1 MKKTIIYLASLA
13 LTLMVAGCQITE
25 VKQET
30 LLNRSFDGS
39 QVFTAGFETVDT
51 RTYVDKDLYMYWT
64 ADDRLSIFTSTY
76 NDQYKFDGNTGDNSG
91 SFSKVNPG
99 QFVSGNP
106 VSNNYGVYPY
116 NANTRLTKDEKI
128 ELYLPQVQSYVVN
141 TFGVGAN
148 TMVAVTNGTSDTFLP
163 FKNVCG
169 YLVVKLYGEGKVKSV
184 IFEGNNGEKISGGA
198 TVTASHDGTPIV
210 SMSDTATTTIRID
223 CGEGIVLGKTADQAT
238 EFWFVIPPTTFSQG
252 FTVKAVGD
260 GILQSMK
267 STSLSRIIKRNVI
280 NTMPAYE
287 AVFDTPIN
295 GIVEFEDENFKTYC
309 VTNFDKDGDG
319 EISYAEAI
327 DVKEI
332 SVSTVDISSLK
343 GIEFFIHLESLTCR
357 GLIADSLPT
366 GSLNSLDLSNNTS
379 LLSLDCSCN
388 QLQYLELR
396 HNAELVM
403 LDCSNNQLTT
413 LDVAHNTALT
423 NLVCTR
429 NELSYLDLSNN
440 IALIL
445 LSCGDNIMSNL
456 DLSHNS
462 ALEYLDCTGNSI
474 TNLDFSHNTR
484 LSRLLCSRNQLSTLD
499 VSHSPWWDSIDC
511 RNNQLTD
518 IEVQNCFIRKLYC
531 TNNPNLS
538 TRKIAQNIQNIVW
551 CDCDELIEL
560 DGVVYVLS
568 GKHFSRCIKRMVSD
582 NNTIYDSG
590 FTGEVINT
598 NVSKIVFHSL
608 SDVVSG
614 NRINLRDKNGSFI
627 EMYLLFDSGQGE
639 VNIYTSS
646 SSIRLFEDASYMF
659 NNFRSLERIDHL
671 DIFDTSN
678 VTTMQF
684 MFCRTGLTS
693 LDIRNWTLSSGNSSG
708 GVVNMK
714 YFLFQCP
721 GLSELFL
728 GNLFSWPSGTLGA
741 RPGNSNF
748 QCFFAGAADRTS
760 GVQTGSA
767 SGSIIVSCTPETASF
782 MSGITTVKS
791 VYKGSYTGIPVPI
804 IFKDSN
810 TGSEIVVNWGN

>member
-1 MKKTIIYLASLA
+1 MKKTILLLVAIVSVLII
-13 LTLMVAGCQITE
+13 AGCQRNE
-25 VKQET
+25 VQEAN
-30 LLNRSFDGS
+30 LCNQGLSSNI
-39 QVFTAGFETVDT
+39 VFTAGFETVGT
-51 RTYVDKDLYMYWT
+51 RTYVDSDLYMYWS

-76 NDQYKFDGNTGDNSG
+76 NEQYKFDGKTGDTGG
-91 SFSKVNPG
+91 SFTKVNPG

-106 VSNNYGVYPY
+106 VSNNYGVYPF
-116 NANTRLTKDEKI
+116 NSGTRLNKDEKI
-128 ELYLPQVQSYVVN
+128 ELYLPQVQSYAEN

-148 TMVAVTNGTSDTFLP
+148 TMVAVTDGTSDTFLP

-198 TVTASHDGTPIV
+198 TVAASHDGTPIV
-210 SMSDTATTTIRID
+210 SMSDTAKTSICID
-223 CGEGIVLGKTADQAT
+223 CGEGIELGQTADQAT
-238 EFWFVIPPTTFSQG
+238 EFWFVIPPVTFSKG
-252 FTVKAVGD
+252 FTIRTVGD
-260 GILQSMK
+260 GILQSVK
-267 STSLSRIIKRNVI
+267 TTNLSRVIQRNVI
-280 NTMPAYE
+280 NTLPAYE
-287 AVFDTPIN
+287 AVFDTPTS
-295 GIVEFEDENFKTYC
+295 GFVEFDDAKFKEYC
-309 VTNFDKDGDG
+309 VSNFDEDGDG
-319 EISYAEAI
+319 EISYIEAAV
-327 DVKEI
+327 VKEI
-332 SVSTVDISSLK
+332 NVRTDEISSLK
-343 GIEFFIHLESLTCR
+343 GIECFSRLERLVCCGIVSET
-357 GLIADSLPT
+357 LPT
-366 GSLNSLDLSNNTS
+366 GCLTKLDVSGNK
-379 LLSLDCSCN
+379 
-388 QLQYLELR
+388 ELKD
-396 HNAELVM
+396 
-403 LDCSNNQLTT
+403 LDCSNNQL
-413 LDVAHNTALT
+413 L
-423 NLVCTR
+423 
-429 NELSYLDLSNN
+429 
-440 IALIL
+440 
-445 LSCGDNIMSNL
+445 NL
-456 DLSHNS
+456 DLSHNV
-462 ALEYLDCTGNSI
+462 ELDGLT
-474 TNLDFSHNTR
+474 
-484 LSRLLCSRNQLSTLD
+484 CSRNQLSDLDISHNTALKYLTCAGNELSSLDISHNTVLEYLVCNSNRITSLDLSHNTKLKYLNCSNNLLSTLD

-511 RNNQLTD
+511 CNNQLTD

-538 TRKIAQNIQNIVW
+538 TRKIAQNIQNIAW

-708 GVVNMK
+708 GVVNMR

-728 GNLFSWPSGTLGA
+728 GNLFSWPSGTFGA

-791 VYKGSYTGIPVPI
+791 VYKGSYTGIPIPI